1 VTLDGNQYTLD
12 LGDSGSLR
20 AAGEA
25 IAGVDEVGRGALFGP
40 VVAAAVIIPPT
51 ARQSLSTLGV
61 TDSKR
66 LSDRRRR
73 QLVEPITSLA
83 TAYAIGLGSVHDI
96 RRLNILG
103 ATFLAMTRAINRL
116 TTSPTLCLVD
126 GNRPIP
132 NLQIPQ
138 QTVIKGDQNHL
149 EIAAASILAKVW
161 RDTLMIRLDRRYP
174 GYGLAQHKGY
184 GSAAHRLAI
193 QTLGPTFQHR
203 QSFRGCRLNGDA
215 ALPPSNLIL

>member
-1 VTLDGNQYTLD
+1 MTLEGNQYTLD
-12 LGDSGSLR
+12 LGSLR
-20 AAGEA
+20 TTGEA

-40 VVAAAVIIPPT
+40 VVAAAVILPPA

-83 TAYAIGLGSVHDI
+83 TDYALGLGSVHDI
-96 RRLNILG
+96 GRLNILG

-116 TTSPTLCLVD
+116 TTPPTLCLVD

-132 NLQIPQ
+132 HLQIPQ
-138 QTVIKGDQNHL
+138 QTVIKGDQSHL

-193 QTLGPTFQHR
+193 QTLGPTCQHR
-203 QSFRGCRLNGDA
+203 RSFRGCRLNGDA
-215 ALPPSNLIL
+215 ALSPSDLIL